1 MAALAALVVLS
12 RRLSDRIRELCTQ
25 AANAGD
31 ANFAE
36 VLSELQ
42 SALHEPAARA
52 REMGIRQIAGRKERR
67 LRKTFRAVRTLR
79 KTTLRISPAK
89 HGHRREGQR

>member
-67 LRKTFRAVRTLR
+67 LRKEPEESCV
-79 KTTLRISPAK
+79 P
-89 HGHRREGQR
+89 